1 MKWLLRIALAAAIVF
16 LALMWH
22 RHDGA
27 LTSCLHDVQNECGGL
42 LSYVFSLEE
51 ENAKLNRELE
61 RCLGESR

>member
-1 MKWLLRIALAAAIVF
+1 MKWLIRTVIIAGIVL

-22 RHDGA
+22 RQEGA

-61 RCLGESR
+61 RCLDKGR